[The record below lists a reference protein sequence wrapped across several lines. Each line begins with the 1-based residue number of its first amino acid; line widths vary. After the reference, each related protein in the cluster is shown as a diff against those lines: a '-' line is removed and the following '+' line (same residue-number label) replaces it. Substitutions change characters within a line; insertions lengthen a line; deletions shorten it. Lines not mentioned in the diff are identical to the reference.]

1 MDKQQQSYREE
12 AYELLA
18 ELEISLLE
26 LEETPDDEDLIDQ
39 VFRAMHTI
47 KGSSAMFGF
56 DAIAAF
62 THEVETVLDLVR
74 SGHMSVTKELVN
86 LALKSRDQ
94 IKYMLDTPDVN
105 PTENENII
113 KQLKSLSSDPKLLS
127 LEEEDES
134 IPEADKD
141 VETEDKSIPEIDLNM
156 ETETEFIPE
165 TDMVKDKDTKNE
177 PIHDISSGINED
189 TTQQVSEEN
198 RSSITYR
205 IRFTPSPRLL
215 IYGTNPFQLIQDI
228 EELGDTTIVAQTNKV
243 PDLFEIEPDHCYIH
257 WDIILT
263 TNHSIETIRDIFIF
277 IEDNCDIN
285 IEIIDEYGDIEY
297 GSDYKKLG
305 QILIERKDIS
315 SDLLVQTLQKQ
326 RRLGEI
332 LVESQATDQGH
343 VESALAEQ
351 NHIRT
356 VREKRKK
363 DTSTSSIRVDALK
376 LDTLVDLVGEL
387 VTVQASLSQK
397 AFSSEDTE
405 LIGIAEQVER
415 LTADLRD
422 NTMSI
427 RMLPISTTFSTFKR
441 LVRDLSNELGKE
453 VTMSTEGG
461 KTELDKKV
469 IERLNDPMVHIIRN
483 CIDHG
488 IELPDVR
495 EKSGKSRSGT
505 ISLVAVHSGANVLI
519 KIADDGAGIDP
530 QKIRSIALKKGI
542 ITPDIELSETE
553 IFNLLFAPGF
563 STAKTVSD
571 ISGRGVGMDVVKS
584 SIEALRGTIEIESE
598 ISIGTTITLKLP
610 LTLAIIDG
618 LLVEIGKEFYI
629 LPLSAVEEC
638 VELTQADRDKS
649 KGRNI
654 AWVRNE
660 IIPYVPLRDIFQIQL
675 PSPPIEQVVIV
686 EIDGALIG
694 FVVDNIIG
702 EHQTV
707 IKSLGRVYRG
717 AKEFSGATILADG
730 SVALILD
737 VHRLSIL
744 AENLER
750 KKV

>member
-1 MDKQQQSYREE
+1 MDKQQQAYREE

-18 ELEISLLE
+18 ELEVSLLE
-26 LEETPDDEDLIDQ
+26 LEETPDDDDLIDQ

-56 DAIAAF
+56 DAIANF
-62 THEVETVLDLVR
+62 THEVETVFDIVR
-74 SGHMSVTKELVN
+74 SGRMPVTKELVN
-86 LALKSRDQ
+86 LALQARDH
-94 IKYMLDTPDVN
+94 IKKMLDMPDNHSNENHEIIEKLQALSSNKDALKKTTNKISHESNDIESEIPTDTTPD
-105 PTENENII
+105 
-113 KQLKSLSSDPKLLS
+113 Q
-127 LEEEDES
+127 EEASEPS
-134 IPEADKD
+134 IT
-141 VETEDKSIPEIDLNM
+141 V
-156 ETETEFIPE
+156 
-165 TDMVKDKDTKNE
+165 
-177 PIHDISSGINED
+177 
-189 TTQQVSEEN
+189 
-198 RSSITYR
+198 TYR
-205 IRFTPSPRLL
+205 IRFNPHPKLL
-215 IYGTNPFQLIQDI
+215 IYGTNPFQLIKEIQ
-228 EELGDTTIVAQTNKV
+228 ELGDTTIVAQTNKI
-243 PDLFEIEPDHCYIH
+243 PNLSEIIPENCYIH

-263 TNHSIETIRDIFIF
+263 TNHTVETIRDVFIF
-277 IEDNCDIN
+277 IEDECDLTV
-285 IEIIDEYGDIEY
+285 EIIDEDGEIEY
-297 GSDYKKLG
+297 GADYKKLG
-305 QILIERKDIS
+305 QILIERKDIES
-315 SDLLVQTLQKQ
+315 NLLKETLVKQK
-326 RRLGEI
+326 RLGEI
-332 LVESQATDQGH
+332 LVENHVTDQGH

-356 VREKRKK
+356 VREKRKQ
-363 DTSTSSIRVDALK
+363 DTSTGSIRVDAAK

-397 AFSSEDTE
+397 AMTSEDTE
-405 LIGIAEQVER
+405 IIGIAEQVER

-441 LVRDLSNELGKE
+441 LIRDLSDELGKE
-453 VTMSTEGG
+453 VIMHTEGG

-488 IELPDVR
+488 IESPDVR
-495 EKSGKSRSGT
+495 KKAGKPGSGT
-505 ISLVAVHSGANVLI
+505 ISLVAIHSGANVLI
-519 KIADDGAGIDP
+519 KISDDGAGINP
-530 QKIRSIALKKGI
+530 ESIRSIALKKGI
-542 ITPDIELSETE
+542 ITPEVELSETE
-553 IFNLLFAPGF
+553 TYNLLFAPGF

-571 ISGRGVGMDVVKS
+571 ISGRGVGMDVVKR

-598 ISIGTTITLKLP
+598 IGVGTTMTLKLP

-618 LLVEIGKEFYI
+618 LLVEIGKEYYV

-638 VELTQADRDKS
+638 VELTEADRNRS

-654 AWVRNE
+654 AWVRE
-660 IIPYVPLRDIFQIQL
+660 DIIPYVPLRDIFQIQKPKPL
-675 PSPPIEQVVIV
+675 IEQVVIV
-686 EIDGALIG
+686 EIDGAMIG

-737 VHRLSIL
+737 VHRLSLL
-744 AENLER
+744 AESLER
-750 KKV
+750 KTVES

>member
-1 MDKQQQSYREE
+1 MDKQQQAYREE

-26 LEETPDDEDLIDQ
+26 LEETPDDIDLIDQ

-62 THEVETVLDLVR
+62 THEVETVFDLVR
-74 SGHMSVTKELVN
+74 SGSMPVTKDLVN

-94 IKYMLDTPDVN
+94 IKRMLDSPDINVH
-105 PTENENII
+105 ENEAII
-113 KQLKSLSSDPKLLS
+113 EQLKELSTGGKAQ
-127 LEEEDES
+127 
-134 IPEADKD
+134 EAK
-141 VETEDKSIPEIDLNM
+141 VEIDLEM
-156 ETETEFIPE
+156 ETESDAMPELDEVPESDAKPE
-165 TDMVKDKDTKNE
+165 TE
-177 PIHDISSGINED
+177 IQPEIQPEAHS
-189 TTQQVSEEN
+189 VSQAGKID
-198 RSSITYR
+198 SDSIELKAVVTYR
-205 IRFTPSPRLL
+205 IRFTPHPKLL
-215 IYGTNPFQLIQDI
+215 IFGTNPFQLILDI
-228 EELGDTTIVAQTNKV
+228 QELGDTTIVAQTNKI
-243 PDLFEIEPDHCYIH
+243 PDLHEIEPDHCFIH

-263 TNHSIETIRDIFIF
+263 TDQGIEAIRDIFIF
-277 IEDNCDIN
+277 IDDKCELH
-285 IEIIDEYGDIEY
+285 IEIIDEDGEIEF

-315 SDLLVQTLQKQ
+315 SDLLKDTLQKQ

-332 LVESQATDQGH
+332 LVESQVADQGQ

-356 VREKRKK
+356 IRDKRKQN
-363 DTSTSSIRVDALK
+363 TTTSSIRVDADK

-387 VTVQASLSQK
+387 VTVQATLSQK

-453 VTMSTEGG
+453 VSMSTEGG

-488 IELPDVR
+488 IEQPDIR
-495 EKSGKSRSGT
+495 EKSGKPRSGT
-505 ISLVAVHSGANVLI
+505 IMLVAVHSGANVLI
-519 KIADDGAGIDP
+519 KISDDGTGIDP
-530 QKIRSIALKKGI
+530 QKVRSIALKKGI
-542 ITPDIELSETE
+542 ITSDTDLSETE
-553 IFNLLFAPGF
+553 AYNLLFAPGF
-563 STAKTVSD
+563 STAQTVSD

-598 ISIGTTITLKLP
+598 MGVGTTITLKLP

-618 LLVEIGKEFYI
+618 LLVEVGKEYYV

-638 VELTQADRDKS
+638 VELTQEDRDRS

-654 AWVRNE
+654 AWVRDD
-660 IIPYVPLRDIFQIQL
+660 IIPYVPLRDIFNIKT
-675 PSPPIEQVVIV
+675 SAPPIEQVVIV

-694 FVVDNIIG
+694 YVVDNIIG

-744 AENLER
+744 AETLER
-750 KKV
+750 KKVEN

>member
-74 SGHMSVTKELVN
+74 SGMMPVTKELVN
-86 LALKSRDQ
+86 LALKARDQ
-94 IKYMLDTPDVN
+94 IKHMLDTPNVDSV
-105 PTENENII
+105 ENENII
-113 KQLKSLSSDPKLLS
+113 KQLQNLSSDPKLS
-127 LEEEDES
+127 ISEEEES
-134 IPEADKD
+134 ISEADVH
-141 VETEDKSIPEIDLNM
+141 VETVSKSVPDIDLNM
-156 ETETEFIPE
+156 DTESESVPE
-165 TDMVKDKDTKNE
+165 IDMDTKHQ
-177 PIHDISSGINED
+177 PKADIRSDKKED
-189 TTQQVSEEN
+189 EIEQVSEETKFTV
-198 RSSITYR
+198 TYR
-205 IRFTPSPRLL
+205 IRFTPSPKLL
-215 IYGTNPFQLIQDI
+215 IYGTNPYQLILDI
-228 EELGDTTIVAQTNKV
+228 EELGDTTIVAQTNKI

-263 TNHSIETIRDIFIF
+263 TDQSIEAIRDIFIF
-277 IEDNCDIN
+277 IEDSCDIK
-285 IEIIDEYGDIEY
+285 IELIDEDGDIEF

-332 LVESQATDQGH
+332 LVESHVTDQGH

-351 NHIRT
+351 KHIRT
-356 VREKRKK
+356 VREKRKQ
-363 DTSTSSIRVDALK
+363 DTSTGSIRVDALK

-387 VTVQASLSQK
+387 VTVQATLSQK
-397 AFSSEDTE
+397 AFSSEDTA

-453 VTMSTEGG
+453 VSMTTEGG

-488 IELPDVR
+488 IETPDIR

-519 KIADDGAGIDP
+519 KISDDGAGINP
-530 QKIRSIALKKGI
+530 QKIRSIALEKGI
-542 ITPDIELSETE
+542 ITPEMELSETE
-553 IFNLLFAPGF
+553 TYNLLFAPGF

-598 ISIGTTITLKLP
+598 IGIGTTITLKLP

-618 LLVEIGKEFYI
+618 LLVEIGKEYYV

-654 AWVRNE
+654 AWVRDE
-660 IIPYVPLRDIFQIQL
+660 IIPYVPLRDIFQIQ
-675 PSPPIEQVVIV
+675 SPTSPIEQVVIV

-707 IKSLGRVYRG
+707 IKTLGRVYRG

-737 VHRLSIL
+737 VHRLSVL
-744 AENLER
+744 AETLER
-750 KKV
+750 KKVEN

>member
-1 MDKQQQSYREE
+1 MDKQQQAYREE

-18 ELEISLLE
+18 ELETSLLE
-26 LEETPDDEDLIDQ
+26 LEETPNDEDLIDQ

-56 DAIAAF
+56 DAIATF
-62 THEVETVLDLVR
+62 THEVETVFDLVR
-74 SGHMSVTKELVN
+74 SGQMPVSKELVN

-94 IKYMLDTPDVN
+94 IQRMLDSSDIDSD
-105 PTENENII
+105 ENEKII
-113 KQLKSLSSDPKLLS
+113 KHLQDLSSVSNSNDIEQEATAGIDFNLETVPESESEPERELALS
-127 LEEEDES
+127 EPDSEKETDAIKETDT
-134 IPEADKD
+134 IIDTKD
-141 VETEDKSIPEIDLNM
+141 RAEVETMP
-156 ETETEFIPE
+156 T
-165 TDMVKDKDTKNE
+165 
-177 PIHDISSGINED
+177 
-189 TTQQVSEEN
+189 
-198 RSSITYR
+198 ITYR
-205 IRFTPSPRLL
+205 IRFTPNPKLL
-215 IYGTNPFQLIQDI
+215 IYGTNPFQLIHDI
-228 EELGDTTIVAQTNKV
+228 QELGETTIVAQTNKI
-243 PDLFEIEPDHCYIH
+243 PDLNEIETDLCYIH

-263 TNHSIETIRDIFIF
+263 TDQGIEAIRDIFIF
-277 IEDNCDIN
+277 IDDNCDVQ
-285 IEIIDEYGDIEY
+285 IEIIDEDGEIEY

-315 SDLLVQTLQKQ
+315 SDHLKKTLQKQ

-332 LVESQATDQGH
+332 LVESHATDQGH

-351 NHIRT
+351 KHIRT

-363 DTSTSSIRVDALK
+363 SDTSSSIRVDAEK

-387 VTVQASLSQK
+387 VTVQATLSQK

-453 VTMSTEGG
+453 VSMTTEGG

-488 IELPDVR
+488 IETPDIR
-495 EKSGKSRSGT
+495 EQAGKLRSGT

-519 KIADDGAGIDP
+519 KISDDGAGINP
-530 QKIRSIALKKGI
+530 QKVRSIALEKGI
-542 ITPDIELSETE
+542 ITPDTELSEAETY
-553 IFNLLFAPGF
+553 NLLFAPGF
-563 STAKTVSD
+563 STAKIVSD

-598 ISIGTTITLKLP
+598 IGVGTTITLKLP

-618 LLVEIGKEFYI
+618 LLVEVGKEYYV

-654 AWVRNE
+654 AWVRDE
-660 IIPYVPLRDIFQIQL
+660 IIPYVPLRDIFQIKS
-675 PSPPIEQVVIV
+675 PTPPIEQVVIV

-694 FVVDNIIG
+694 YVVDNIIG

-737 VHRLSIL
+737 AHRLSFL
-744 AENLER
+744 AETLER
-750 KKV
+750 KKVEN

>member
-1 MDKQQQSYREE
+1 MDKQQQAYREE

-18 ELEISLLE
+18 ELEITLLE
-26 LEETPDDEDLIDQ
+26 LEENPDDDDLIDQ

-74 SGHMSVTKELVN
+74 SGQLAVTKELVN

-94 IKYMLDTPDVN
+94 IKSMLDSPDVDLSK
-105 PTENENII
+105 NENII
-113 KQLKSLSSDPKLLS
+113 KQLKGLSSDIK
-127 LEEEDES
+127 
-134 IPEADKD
+134 IPSAEAD
-141 VETEDKSIPEIDLNM
+141 
-156 ETETEFIPE
+156 EFIPE
-165 TDMVKDKDTKNE
+165 VVSDIEEDVSDIEISKNPLSE
-177 PIHDISSGINED
+177 PDIDLDQMKSETPKI
-189 TTQQVSEEN
+189 TTETAST
-198 RSSITYR
+198 ITYR
-205 IRFTPSPRLL
+205 IRFTPNPKLI
-215 IYGTNPFQLIQDI
+215 IYGTNPFQLILDI
-228 EELGDTTIVAQTNKV
+228 QELGDTTIVAQTNKI
-243 PDLFEIEPDHCYIH
+243 PDLFEIAPDHCYIH

-263 TNHSIETIRDIFIF
+263 TDQGIEAIRDIFIF
-277 IEDNCDIN
+277 IEDNCDLN
-285 IEIIDEYGDIEY
+285 IETIDEDGEIEF

-315 SDLLVQTLQKQ
+315 SDLLKQTLQKQ

-332 LVESQATDQGH
+332 LVESHVADQGQ

-356 VREKRKK
+356 VREKRAQN
-363 DTSTSSIRVDALK
+363 TSTSSIRVDADK

-387 VTVQASLSQK
+387 VTVQATLSQK

-453 VTMSTEGG
+453 VSMSTEGG

-488 IELPDVR
+488 IESPDVR
-495 EKSGKSRSGT
+495 ENARKSRVGT

-519 KIADDGAGIDP
+519 KISDDGAGIDP
-530 QKIRSIALKKGI
+530 QKVRTIALEKGI
-542 ITPDIELSETE
+542 ITPDTELSETE
-553 IFNLLFAPGF
+553 TYNLLFAPGF

-598 ISIGTTITLKLP
+598 IGVGTTITLKLP

-618 LLVEIGKEFYI
+618 LLVEVGKEFYV

-638 VELTQADRDKS
+638 VELTQADRNKS

-654 AWVRNE
+654 AWVRDE
-660 IIPYVPLRDIFQIQL
+660 IIPYIPLRSLFQIQ
-675 PSPPIEQVVIV
+675 SPPPSIEQVVIV
-686 EIDGALIG
+686 EIDNALIG
-694 FVVDNIIG
+694 FVVDSIIG

-737 VHRLSIL
+737 VHRLSFL
-744 AENLER
+744 AETLER
-750 KKV
+750 KKVAN

>member
-1 MDKQQQSYREE
+1 MDKQQQAYREE
-12 AYELLA
+12 AYELLS

-26 LEETPDDEDLIDQ
+26 LEETPDDDDLIDQ

-56 DAIAAF
+56 DAIATF
-62 THEVETVLDLVR
+62 THEVETVFDLVR
-74 SGHMSVTKELVN
+74 SGQMPVSKELVN

-94 IKYMLDTPDVN
+94 IKQMLDTPEMNSDK
-105 PTENENII
+105 NEKII
-113 KQLKSLSSDPKLLS
+113 KQLQNLSSASNVSTNETNQDALIELDLDLELEPEPKFEPEPT
-127 LEEEDES
+127 LESEPEPEPTLESEPEPEPVTSTDEMN
-134 IPEADKD
+134 EKKD
-141 VETEDKSIPEIDLNM
+141 RVALE
-156 ETETEFIPE
+156 
-165 TDMVKDKDTKNE
+165 
-177 PIHDISSGINED
+177 SSS
-189 TTQQVSEEN
+189 T
-198 RSSITYR
+198 ITYR
-205 IRFTPSPRLL
+205 IRFAPNPKLL
-215 IYGTNPFQLIQDI
+215 IYGTNPFQLIHDI
-228 EELGDTTIVAQTNKV
+228 QELGETTIVAQTNKI
-243 PDLFEIEPDHCYIH
+243 PDLFEIEPDLCYVH

-263 TNHSIETIRDIFIF
+263 TDQGIEAIRDIFIF
-277 IEDNCDIN
+277 IEDSCDVH
-285 IEIIDEYGDIEY
+285 IEMIDEDGEIEF

-315 SDLLVQTLQKQ
+315 SDLLKQTLQKQ

-332 LVESQATDQGH
+332 LVESHAADQGH

-363 DTSTSSIRVDALK
+363 SETSSSIRVDAEK

-387 VTVQASLSQK
+387 VTVQATLSQK

-453 VTMSTEGG
+453 VSMSTEGG

-488 IELPDVR
+488 IESPDVR
-495 EKSGKSRSGT
+495 EKAGKSRAGT

-519 KIADDGAGIDP
+519 KISDDGAGIDP
-530 QKIRSIALKKGI
+530 QRIRAIALEKGI
-542 ITPDIELSETE
+542 ITPDTELSETE
-553 IFNLLFAPGF
+553 TYNLLFAPGF
-563 STAKTVSD
+563 STAKIVSD

-584 SIEALRGTIEIESE
+584 SIESLRGTIEIESE
-598 ISIGTTITLKLP
+598 IGVGTTITLKLP

-618 LLVEIGKEFYI
+618 LLVEVGKEYYV

-654 AWVRNE
+654 AWVRDE
-660 IIPYVPLRDIFQIQL
+660 IIPYVPLRELFQIQ
-675 PSPPIEQVVIV
+675 SPPPQIEQVVIV

-694 FVVDNIIG
+694 YVVDNIIG

-737 VHRLSIL
+737 AQRLSLL
-744 AENLER
+744 AQNLER
-750 KKV
+750 KKVEN

>member
-1 MDKQQQSYREE
+1 MDKQQQTYREE

-18 ELEISLLE
+18 ELEITLLE
-26 LEETPDDEDLIDQ
+26 LEENPDDDDLIDQ

-74 SGHMSVTKELVN
+74 SGHLAVTKDLVN

-94 IKYMLDTPDVN
+94 IKSMLDKPDVDL
-105 PTENENII
+105 TENENII
-113 KQLKSLSSDPKLLS
+113 KQLKGLSSDIKTT
-127 LEEEDES
+127 EKKDEDS
-134 IPEADKD
+134 IPELVLDMEMDKNKPSEPD
-141 VETEDKSIPEIDLNM
+141 IDFDQMTLRTDNIS
-156 ETETEFIPE
+156 TETMP
-165 TDMVKDKDTKNE
+165 T
-177 PIHDISSGINED
+177 
-189 TTQQVSEEN
+189 
-198 RSSITYR
+198 ITYR
-205 IRFTPSPRLL
+205 IRFTPNPKLL

-228 EELGDTTIVAQTNKV
+228 QELGDTTIVAQTNRV
-243 PDLFEIEPDHCYIH
+243 PDLLEIEPDHCYIH

-263 TNHSIETIRDIFIF
+263 TDQGIEAIRDIFIF
-277 IEDNCDIN
+277 IEDNCDLKIDIVDEDGE
-285 IEIIDEYGDIEY
+285 IEF

-315 SDLLVQTLQKQ
+315 SDLLKKTLQKQ

-332 LVESQATDQGH
+332 LVESHVADQGQ

-356 VREKRKK
+356 VREKRMQN
-363 DTSTSSIRVDALK
+363 TSTSSIRVDADK
-376 LDTLVDLVGEL
+376 LDILVDLVGEL
-387 VTVQASLSQK
+387 VTVQATLSQK

-453 VTMSTEGG
+453 VSMSTEGG

-488 IELPDVR
+488 IESPDIRVNA
-495 EKSGKSRSGT
+495 GKSRSGT

-519 KIADDGAGIDP
+519 KISDDGAGIDP
-530 QKIRSIALKKGI
+530 QKVRTIALEKGI
-542 ITPDIELSETE
+542 ITPETELSETE
-553 IFNLLFAPGF
+553 TYNLLFAPGF

-584 SIEALRGTIEIESE
+584 SIETLRGTIEIESE
-598 ISIGTTITLKLP
+598 IGVGTTITLKLP

-618 LLVEIGKEFYI
+618 LLVKVGKEYYV

-638 VELTQADRDKS
+638 VELTQADRNKS

-654 AWVRNE
+654 AWVRDE
-660 IIPYVPLRDIFQIQL
+660 IIPYIPLRDIFQIQ
-675 PSPPIEQVVIV
+675 SPPPSIEQVVIV
-686 EIDGALIG
+686 EIDNALIG
-694 FVVDNIIG
+694 FVVDSIIG

-737 VHRLSIL
+737 VHRLSFL
-744 AENLER
+744 AETLER
-750 KKV
+750 KKVER

>member
-1 MDKQQQSYREE
+1 MDKQQEAYREE

-26 LEETPDDEDLIDQ
+26 LEEAPDDEDVIDQ

-56 DAIAAF
+56 EAIAAF
-62 THEVETVLDLVR
+62 THEVETVFDLVR
-74 SGHMSVTKELVN
+74 SGHMPVTKELVN

-94 IKYMLDTPDVN
+94 IKHMLNTPNVDSSA
-105 PTENENII
+105 NEEII
-113 KQLKSLSSDPKLLS
+113 KQLKSLSSDPKI
-127 LEEEDES
+127 S
-134 IPEADKD
+134 IHEADED
-141 VETEDKSIPEIDLNM
+141 SILEGDSETPISEMD
-156 ETETEFIPE
+156 
-165 TDMVKDKDTKNE
+165 TDMDKGTAPDRSTENMPESDLDLDFGSK
-177 PIHDISSGINED
+177 ED
-189 TTQQVSEEN
+189 TTEKVSTDTAV
-198 RSSITYR
+198 SVTYR
-205 IRFTPSPRLL
+205 IRFRPNHNLL
-215 IYGTNPFQLIQDI
+215 IQGTNPFQLINDI
-228 EELGDTTIVAQTNKV
+228 QELGDTTIVAQTNKI
-243 PDLFEIEPDHCYIH
+243 PDLFEIEPEHCYIH

-263 TNHSIETIRDIFIF
+263 TGQELDYIRDIFIF
-277 IEDNCDIN
+277 IEDNCDIQ
-285 IEIIDEYGDIEY
+285 IDIIDKDGDIEY
-297 GSDYKKLG
+297 RSDYKKLG
-305 QILIERKDIS
+305 EILIERKDIS
-315 SDLLVQTLQKQ
+315 SDLLKQTLQKQ

-332 LVESQATDQGH
+332 LVESQVADSGQ

-351 NHIRT
+351 NHIKH
-356 VREKRKK
+356 VREKRKQ
-363 DTSTSSIRVDALK
+363 DTATSSIRVDALK

-453 VTMSTEGG
+453 VAMSTEGG

-488 IELPDVR
+488 IETPDVR
-495 EKSGKSRSGT
+495 EKSGKSRSGM
-505 ISLVAVHSGANVLI
+505 ISLIAVHSGANVLI
-519 KIADDGAGIDP
+519 KISDDGAGINP
-530 QKIRSIALKKGI
+530 QKILSIALEKGI
-542 ITPDIELSETE
+542 ISPDTELSETE
-553 IFNLLFAPGF
+553 TYNLLFAPGF

-571 ISGRGVGMDVVKS
+571 ISGRGVGMDVVKR

-598 ISIGTTITLKLP
+598 VGVGTTITLKLP

-618 LLVEIGKEFYI
+618 LLVEIGKEYYV

-654 AWVRNE
+654 AWVRDE
-660 IIPYVPLRDIFQIQL
+660 IIPYIPLRDIFQIQS
-675 PSPPIEQVVIV
+675 PPPPIEQVVIV
-686 EIDGALIG
+686 EIDNVLIG

-730 SVALILD
+730 SVALIMD
-737 VHRLSIL
+737 VHRLCLL
-744 AENLER
+744 AETLER
-750 KKV
+750 KKVER

>member
-1 MDKQQQSYREE
+1 MDKQQEAYREE

-26 LEETPDDEDLIDQ
+26 LEEAPDDEDVIDQ

-56 DAIAAF
+56 EAIAAF
-62 THEVETVLDLVR
+62 THEVETVFDLVR
-74 SGHMSVTKELVN
+74 SGHMPVTKELVN

-94 IKYMLDTPDVN
+94 IKHMLNTPNVDSSA
-105 PTENENII
+105 NEEII
-113 KQLKSLSSDPKLLS
+113 KQLKSLSSDPKI
-127 LEEEDES
+127 S
-134 IPEADKD
+134 IHEADED
-141 VETEDKSIPEIDLNM
+141 SILEGDTEASISEMDIDMDKGTAPDRSTENMPESDLDLD
-156 ETETEFIPE
+156 FGS
-165 TDMVKDKDTKNE
+165 K
-177 PIHDISSGINED
+177 ED
-189 TTQQVSEEN
+189 TTEKVSTDTAV
-198 RSSITYR
+198 SVTYR
-205 IRFTPSPRLL
+205 IRFRPNHNLL
-215 IYGTNPFQLIQDI
+215 IQGTNPFQLINDI
-228 EELGDTTIVAQTNKV
+228 QELGDTTIVAQTNKI
-243 PDLFEIEPDHCYIH
+243 PDLFEIEPEHCYIH

-263 TNHSIETIRDIFIF
+263 TGQDLDYIRDIFIF
-277 IEDNCDIN
+277 IEDNCDIQ
-285 IEIIDEYGDIEY
+285 IDIIDKDGDIEY
-297 GSDYKKLG
+297 RSDYKKLG
-305 QILIERKDIS
+305 EILIERKDIS
-315 SDLLVQTLQKQ
+315 SDLLKQTLQKQ

-332 LVESQATDQGH
+332 LVESQVADSGQ

-351 NHIRT
+351 NHIKH
-356 VREKRKK
+356 VREKRKQ
-363 DTSTSSIRVDALK
+363 DTATSSIRVDALK

-453 VTMSTEGG
+453 VAMSTEGG

-488 IELPDVR
+488 IETPDVR
-495 EKSGKSRSGT
+495 EKSGKSRSGM
-505 ISLVAVHSGANVLI
+505 ISLIAVHSGANVLI
-519 KIADDGAGIDP
+519 KISDDGAGINP
-530 QKIRSIALKKGI
+530 QKILSIALEKGI
-542 ITPDIELSETE
+542 ISPDTELSETE
-553 IFNLLFAPGF
+553 TYNLLFAPGF

-571 ISGRGVGMDVVKS
+571 ISGRGVGMDVVKR

-598 ISIGTTITLKLP
+598 IGVGTTITLKLP

-618 LLVEIGKEFYI
+618 LLVEIGKEYYV

-654 AWVRNE
+654 AWVRDE
-660 IIPYVPLRDIFQIQL
+660 IIPYIPLRDIFQIQS
-675 PSPPIEQVVIV
+675 PPPPIEQVVIV
-686 EIDGALIG
+686 EIDNALIG

-730 SVALILD
+730 SVALIMD
-737 VHRLSIL
+737 VHRLSLL
-744 AENLER
+744 AETLER
-750 KKV
+750 KKVER